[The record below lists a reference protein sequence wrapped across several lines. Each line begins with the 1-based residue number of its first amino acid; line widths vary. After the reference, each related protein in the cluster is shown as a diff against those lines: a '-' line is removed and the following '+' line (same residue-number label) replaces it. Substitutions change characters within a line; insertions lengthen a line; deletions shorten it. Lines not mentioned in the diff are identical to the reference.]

1 MVKNIR
7 ILILEDRTSDADL
20 VEFELME
27 AGLVFTPKRTVN
39 EKEFRQ
45 ALEEFSP
52 DLILSD
58 FDLYQYNGV
67 LALFEAKKRCPEVP
81 FILVT
86 GVLDREEEDGD
97 LIREFISRG
106 GSDYVSKNHLDRL
119 APAVKKALEID
130 DVS

>member
-7 ILILEDRTSDADL
+7 ILILEDRVSDADL

-27 AGLVFTPKRTVN
+27 AGLAFTPKRTMN

-58 FDLYQYNGV
+58 FDLHQYNGL
-67 LALFEAKKRCPEVP
+67 LAFFEAKKRCPEVP
-81 FILVT
+81 FILIT
-86 GVLDREEEDGD
+86 GVLNTEENGD
-97 LIREFISRG
+97 LVREFISRG

-119 APAVKKALEID
+119 APAVKKALKID

>member
-1 MVKNIR
+1 MDQNIR

-58 FDLYQYNGV
+58 FDLTQYNGA
-67 LALFEAKKRCPEVP
+67 LALFEAKKRYPDIP

-86 GVLDREEEDGD
+86 GILNTEENGD
-97 LIREFISRG
+97 LVREFTARG
-106 GSDYVSKNHLDRL
+106 VSDFVSKNHLDRL
-119 APAVKKALEID
+119 APAVKKALRMG
-130 DVS
+130 DVL